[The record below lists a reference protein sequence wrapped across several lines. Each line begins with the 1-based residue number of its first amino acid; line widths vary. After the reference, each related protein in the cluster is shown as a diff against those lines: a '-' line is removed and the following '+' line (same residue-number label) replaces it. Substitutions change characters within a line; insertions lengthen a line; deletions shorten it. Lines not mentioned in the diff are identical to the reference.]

1 MADFVQLM
9 DGISGNVVACSSGN
23 TTKLYTDFDLGNLVV
38 QEIS

>member
-9 DGISGNVVACSSGN
+9 DGISGVVACSSSN
-23 TTKLYTDFDLGNLVV
+23 TTKLYTDFNLGNLVV